1 MFARYFIVPTIFR
14 DTSQECIFDKELG
27 FRPSFYSEYG
37 TMKNQYNFKKMPGV
51 TRILFMGDSVTCR
64 GKIIHYLRRFLGK
77 KKYEYWN
84 AAVESYNL
92 IQEII
97 YFFKFNRRLNP
108 DIVIIFFHPNDF
120 EEDAVIFDQGKKIIY
135 YCPGGP
141 IKFINKF
148 WFENSFLYRFLS
160 CGFFRYNRNKKLLVS
175 NSEKEL
181 SLLKNYLFNKGIDFK
196 VVILPISQPYN
207 EWQTE
212 MKTNRRM
219 AIKILD
225 NLYIKYFDLLDV
237 LSVAVNKNIVLA
249 ETPGDYW
256 HPSEDFSFMIAK
268 YLYKKGLI
276 DEYCAPQKMLPSQK

>member
-1 MFARYFIVPTIFR
+1 
-14 DTSQECIFDKELG
+14 
-27 FRPSFYSEYG
+27 
-37 TMKNQYNFKKMPGV
+37 
-51 TRILFMGDSVTCR
+51 
-64 GKIIHYLRRFLGK
+64 
-77 KKYEYWN
+77 
-84 AAVESYNL
+84 
-92 IQEII
+92 
-97 YFFKFNRRLNP
+97 
-108 DIVIIFFHPNDF
+108 
-120 EEDAVIFDQGKKIIY
+120 
-135 YCPGGP
+135 
-141 IKFINKF
+141 
-148 WFENSFLYRFLS
+148 
-160 CGFFRYNRNKKLLVS
+160 
-175 NSEKEL
+175 
-181 SLLKNYLFNKGIDFK
+181 
-196 VVILPISQPYN
+196 VILPISQPYN